1 MAGNMENITG
11 VLNPAE
17 KNKGEEPIVI
27 AQRYLN
33 IFRQLHIFD
42 DSRKAAFNQSL
53 LDLPPE
59 IRGMFSNL
67 PGGSVLQ
74 EYVNNLERKAGIT
87 RDRTLNPAATASASS
102 EEMSQAKIL
111 ATALAEAQMQAAAQ
125 MQQAAPIMAP
135 AAAGAAGP
143 SKIVADAAFAEEIAK
158 AVSAAIQ
165 HSDDTHRQ
173 EYSELIR
180 AVTESQEKVAALLTS
195 VHPAPAGAAAE
206 PAPAA
211 TAPAAIQATAVSDE
225 KIETLTKAVTDSQ
238 LQMAKMFLQFYNSK
252 LANPEKLASAE
263 ITEAV
268 TKAITDSQMQMAKMF
283 LEYQENRP
291 ASAPVPA
298 AGGGENIKVI
308 DNSDAIVK
316 AISESQ
322 KELVQLLMQHNTLNQ
337 SASTSSN
344 ANNIQ
349 INTAANFPPV
359 EELVSG
365 IVKAQSE
372 IFREVAANQTKEL
385 TAIIGVALKESQQ
398 ISTRTIVE
406 ALKGFHQENLKFW
419 ENQTTKT
426 IAVPVYQAAP
436 APAVY
441 DPPATSE
448 SAETVSAA
456 AEMQPLPEEAVSA
469 PAEDTPT
476 QKKKKK
482 KKKKKEREE
491 VLGSAAPAADTAAD
505 DWDLSSLDIPE
516 APAELSAE
524 ESAAPENDAFAF
536 DLPDDSFSYQPENE
550 AAAPESSISA
560 GGLDNSLFDFDTPA
574 GPVFE
579 ATIPEPELSEQ
590 TAEDEM
596 PTEIISA
603 PEETVFSETESA
615 AEPEAD
621 VFSEMPAPAKPSWK
635 WAFDEE
641 EKELMENADDLVDLD
656 SYGSEP
662 AETDVHKNIW
672 LDDSFEDTPAPDEEP
687 AEAAES
693 MKASEETTDDAAQD
707 WEWEYEEVPEEEAAQ
722 TGENAQDWEWEY
734 EEVPEEET
742 AAGDNAQ
749 DWEWEYE
756 EAPEE
761 EAAQT
766 GENAQDWEW
775 EYEEVPE
782 EETADQH
789 LSGIDSDAQDWE
801 WEYEEV
807 PEEETES
814 QELTESGE
822 KDPYSPLLERE
833 NDLLPDIKSEV
844 LFDQPDILNPAVR
857 NPENPA
863 EENNLPPIIPELLE
877 GELKNDPYQP
887 NSDVK

>member
-42 DSRKAAFNQSL
+42 DSRKAAFNQNL
-53 LDLPPE
+53 LDLPSE

-87 RDRTLNPAATASASS
+87 RDRTLNPASTASASS

-195 VHPAPAGAAAE
+195 VHPAPAGAAT
-206 PAPAA
+206 APAA
-211 TAPAAIQATAVSDE
+211 TQTAAVSDE

-283 LEYQENRP
+283 LEHQENRP
-291 ASAPVPA
+291 VSAPVPA
-298 AGGGENIKVI
+298 AGGGEAVKVI

-441 DPPATSE
+441 GPPAASE
-448 SAETVSAA
+448 SVETAPIE
-456 AEMQPLPEEAVSA
+456 AEMPPLPEEAVSA
-469 PAEDTPT
+469 PAEDTPA

-482 KKKKKEREE
+482 KKKKKGREE
-491 VLGSAAPAADTAAD
+491 VLGSAAPAADAAAD

-516 APAELSAE
+516 APAELPAE
-524 ESAAPENDAFAF
+524 ENAASENDEFAF
-536 DLPDDSFSYQPENE
+536 DLPDDSFSYQPENA
-550 AAAPESSISA
+550 AAAPESGISA

-574 GPVFE
+574 EPVFE
-579 ATIPEPELSEQ
+579 ATIPEPELSGQ

-596 PTEIISA
+596 PAEIISA
-603 PEETVFSETESA
+603 PEETAFSETESA
-615 AEPEAD
+615 AEEEEQNT
-621 VFSEMPAPAKPSWK
+621 VSESAKPSWK

-641 EKELMENADDLVDLD
+641 EKELMENADDFVDLD

-693 MKASEETTDDAAQD
+693 LTAAEETTDDAAQD

-789 LSGIDSDAQDWE
+789 LSGIDSNAQDWE

-814 QELTESGE
+814 QELTESSE

-863 EENNLPPIIPELLE
+863 EENNLPPIIPELLD
-877 GELKNDPYQP
+877 GEPKNDPYQP

>member
-195 VHPAPAGAAAE
+195 VHPAPAGAAA
-206 PAPAA
+206 A
-211 TAPAAIQATAVSDE
+211 TAPAAIQTAAVSDE

-283 LEYQENRP
+283 LEHQENRP

-298 AGGGENIKVI
+298 AGGENIKVI

-441 DPPATSE
+441 GPPATSE
-448 SAETVSAA
+448 SAETVSAE
-456 AEMQPLPEEAVSA
+456 AEMPPLPEEEVSA
-469 PAEDTPT
+469 PAEDIPT

-516 APAELSAE
+516 APAELPAE
-524 ESAAPENDAFAF
+524 ESAAPENDEFAF
-536 DLPDDSFSYQPENE
+536 DLPDDSFSYQPENM
-550 AAAPESSISA
+550 AAAPNSSISA

-574 GPVFE
+574 EPVFE
-579 ATIPEPELSEQ
+579 ATIPEPELSGQ

-596 PTEIISA
+596 PAEIISA
-603 PEETVFSETESA
+603 PEETAFSETESA

-693 MKASEETTDDAAQD
+693 VTAAEETTDDAAQN

-722 TGENAQDWEWEY
+722 A
-734 EEVPEEET
+734 
-742 AAGDNAQ
+742 
-749 DWEWEYE
+749 
-756 EAPEE
+756 
-761 EAAQT
+761 